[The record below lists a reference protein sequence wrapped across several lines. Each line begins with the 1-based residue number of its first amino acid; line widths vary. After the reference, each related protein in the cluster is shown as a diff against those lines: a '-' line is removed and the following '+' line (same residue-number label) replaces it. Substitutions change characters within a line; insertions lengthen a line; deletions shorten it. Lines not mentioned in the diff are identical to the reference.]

1 METKIW
7 EYGFTTPD
15 VSSTNDS
22 GEDKSIFSD
31 MMENRST
38 GALYGWVAKIL
49 IILELL
55 NIYVLKHEFM
65 LFFYYADVVF
75 SWSCMI

>member
-1 METKIW
+1 MVSLSTILSVKYALRISDRGGGIPHHMETKIW

-15 VSSTNDS
+15 VSSTNDN

-38 GALYGWVAKIL
+38 GALYG
-49 IILELL
+49 
-55 NIYVLKHEFM
+55 
-65 LFFYYADVVF
+65 
-75 SWSCMI
+75 

>member
-38 GALYGWVAKIL
+38 GALYGWVAEIL

-55 NIYVLKHEFM
+55 DILRIKTWIYVIRDC
-65 LFFYYADVVF
+65 ADIVF